1 MLVSKNNLSQFN
13 NYFKTLDVNKINSIF
28 NAVGIEVEEVIKT
41 NSPKGLVVGKILEIS
56 KLEGSKHSLN
66 YCLVEIANEKLN
78 IVCGAQ
84 NLNINDFV
92 VVAPIGTKFSDD
104 FVIEKRKILDVYSCG
119 MICAYSEIS
128 PDFAKYTDDY
138 KEHNVIILDNDVDL
152 NTDVYEYLGLN
163 DEIYNLSIP
172 SNRND
177 LNSILALLNEL
188 NYQINY
194 SFKLNDKPFQFKISK
209 DNSISIESDLINGH
223 AIGSFEVPENYKTPW
238 NIKKFLINS
247 EINVH
252 NTIADYANYITLLT
266 GNPIHFYDADKIQNT
281 LKFKCIDESIKFTSL
296 LGDEIEIPKKSLVSF
311 DANNNVA
318 CFVGVI
324 GANYSKITKD
334 TRKVIFEII
343 NLDSDYLR
351 EISEK
356 TKIKNNSTD
365 LFSKPIPNIFINYS
379 LLFIKDI
386 FSKNNFKVLSYKNKI
401 VFKKIQYNPE
411 SIKKYLGVQLSKS
424 DINSILKK
432 TGFKISI
439 NNIIVPPYR
448 LDIFNTFDLAEE
460 VLKSLD
466 INNIENVPIISD
478 LSFKESEINNEYKL
492 ENKIRDYLVS
502 IGFYDFKTMNLV
514 SKNYTDLFNFYN
526 LEPYIISNPISS
538 QREYYRTSLI
548 PSLLDVLKNNI
559 NKKSNLFNCF
569 EIQKIYSK
577 NKTINSLTM
586 LISKPIVNNVF
597 KEDSC
602 IETDLTLCLESI
614 QKYLNLNFNY
624 KDASIKEFFGFNSE
638 ILLNKKHLGYFGKIS
653 KSVLKQFD
661 LENYAVYAITINLNE
676 LNIEKQNFIFK
687 KPSSLNPI
695 YREITF
701 KNKENVDINKYMNFI
716 KKQKYLEEVKLE
728 KLFIDNQ
735 NNKFYTISLKIV
747 SDVNLVNDELESIF
761 NICIDSLSNFGLEL
775 KK

>member
-28 NAVGIEVEEVIKT
+28 NAIGIEVEEVIKT

-84 NLNINDFV
+84 NLKINDFV

-177 LNSILALLNEL
+177 LNSILALFNEL

-252 NTIADYANYITLLT
+252 NTVADYANYITLLT

-281 LKFKCIDESIKFTSL
+281 LKFKCIDESTKFTSL
-296 LGDEIEIPKKSLVSF
+296 LGDEIEIPKKSLVSL

-343 NLDSDYLR
+343 NLDSDYSR

-365 LFSKPIPNIFINYS
+365 LFSKPIPNI
-379 LLFIKDI
+379 
-386 FSKNNFKVLSYKNKI
+386 
-401 VFKKIQYNPE
+401 
-411 SIKKYLGVQLSKS
+411 
-424 DINSILKK
+424 
-432 TGFKISI
+432 
-439 NNIIVPPYR
+439 
-448 LDIFNTFDLAEE
+448 
-460 VLKSLD
+460 
-466 INNIENVPIISD
+466 
-478 LSFKESEINNEYKL
+478 
-492 ENKIRDYLVS
+492 
-502 IGFYDFKTMNLV
+502 
-514 SKNYTDLFNFYN
+514 
-526 LEPYIISNPISS
+526 
-538 QREYYRTSLI
+538 
-548 PSLLDVLKNNI
+548 
-559 NKKSNLFNCF
+559 
-569 EIQKIYSK
+569 
-577 NKTINSLTM
+577 
-586 LISKPIVNNVF
+586 
-597 KEDSC
+597 
-602 IETDLTLCLESI
+602 
-614 QKYLNLNFNY
+614 
-624 KDASIKEFFGFNSE
+624 
-638 ILLNKKHLGYFGKIS
+638 
-653 KSVLKQFD
+653 
-661 LENYAVYAITINLNE
+661 
-676 LNIEKQNFIFK
+676 
-687 KPSSLNPI
+687 
-695 YREITF
+695 
-701 KNKENVDINKYMNFI
+701 
-716 KKQKYLEEVKLE
+716 
-728 KLFIDNQ
+728 
-735 NNKFYTISLKIV
+735 
-747 SDVNLVNDELESIF
+747 
-761 NICIDSLSNFGLEL
+761 
-775 KK
+775 